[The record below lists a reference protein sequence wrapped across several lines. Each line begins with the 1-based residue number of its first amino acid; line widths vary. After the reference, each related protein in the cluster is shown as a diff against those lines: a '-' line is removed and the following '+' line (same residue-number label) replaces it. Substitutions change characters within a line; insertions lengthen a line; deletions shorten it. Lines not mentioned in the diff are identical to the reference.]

1 MGAERLKTDVGEVQ
15 ELESLARLRMA
26 VVSALHAGW
35 CRKGSPPVSHH
46 EGLLATA
53 AWTHQPGQGT
63 PRLRQ
68 HHPLCAPLAS
78 IPVLTM
84 AVGESG
90 QQAAKLA
97 DDSPG
102 MRQDRGK
109 HF

>member
-1 MGAERLKTDVGEVQ
+1 MGAGRLKTDVGVVQ
-15 ELESLARLRMA
+15 EPESLARLRMG
-26 VVSALHAGW
+26 VVSALRAGG
-35 CRKGSPPVSHH
+35 CRKGSRPVSHH

-63 PRLRQ
+63 PSLRQ

-78 IPVLTM
+78 IPVLTLV
-84 AVGESG
+84 VGESG

-97 DDSPG
+97 KDPPG